1 MPFRSWLKNSTK
13 VKRQR
18 AYPGFRLAALMSVL
32 LVNGVFASGL
42 SPQISATSVPSS
54 LSNRH
59 TLAQQ
64 SPGSGRD
71 PSWQE
76 GKVALLTITRGG
88 HTLPIRSVAFS
99 PDGQYLASASADATI
114 KIWNMRTGTRQANL
128 ILPQEVDSVAFSPDG
143 QYLASG
149 SYDGSLRL
157 WDWRQGQLIRTF
169 PKHSN
174 IATSI
179 AITPDNRT
187 LVSGSLDG
195 RIRLWEIATG
205 RRLRDITGGQGIQAI
220 TITPDGS
227 TIIGTGI
234 GGKVGLWKTETG
246 ELIRLLPTDQPR
258 FPAGIEA
265 IAISPDGQT
274 LAFSPNAF
282 SPAGRLP
289 QGNLRD
295 RNTIGFWNIQGRAL
309 GPSLM
314 GHRDY
319 VTTLAF
325 SPSGQ
330 TLVSGS
336 LDQTIKIW
344 DVESRRL
351 IRDIREDTRGILAIA
366 FRPDGRAF
374 ATGSRNGTLR
384 IFVAQD

>member
-1 MPFRSWLKNSTK
+1 ML
-13 VKRQR
+13 V
-18 AYPGFRLAALMSVL
+18 SVL
-32 LVNGVFASGL
+32 LVNGVFASVL
-42 SPQISATSVPSS
+42 SSHVSATPVPSS
-54 LSNRH
+54 LSYRH
-59 TLAQQ
+59 TIAQQ
-64 SPGSGRD
+64 FTGSGRD

-76 GKVALLTITRGG
+76 GKVALLTINRGG

-99 PDGQYLASASADATI
+99 PDGQFLASASADATI
-114 KIWNMRTGTRQANL
+114 KIWNMRTGTREVNL
-128 ILPQEVDSVAFSPDG
+128 SLPQEVDSVAFSPDG

-157 WDWRQGQLIRTF
+157 WDWRRGQLIRSF

-174 IATSI
+174 VATSI
-179 AITPDNRT
+179 AITPNNRI

-195 RIRLWEIATG
+195 RIRLWDIATG
-205 RRLRDITGGQGIQAI
+205 QRLRDITGGQGIQAI
-220 TITPDGS
+220 AVTPDGD
-227 TIIGTGI
+227 TIVGTGI
-234 GGKVGLWKTETG
+234 GGKVGLWKTQTG

-258 FPAGIEA
+258 YPAGIEA

-289 QGNLRD
+289 EGNMRD
-295 RNTIGFWNIQGRAL
+295 RNTIGFWNMQGRAL
-309 GPSLM
+309 GSPLA

-319 VTTLAF
+319 VTTLNF

-336 LDQTIKIW
+336 LDQTIKVW
-344 DVESRRL
+344 NVESRRL
-351 IRDIREDTRGILAIA
+351 VREFREETRGILAIA